1 MYLEEH
7 PNPTLARENWTDLNG
22 IWKFRF
28 DDKDE
33 GRTQGWQNGFDAEYK
48 IRVPFCYQSQKSGI
62 GITEQHDI
70 LWYSRLFHVNGT
82 DAGKAVLIHFGA
94 VDYACTVWVNG
105 LYAGSHVG
113 GGTHFTVDAA
123 PCIHPGENLLV
134 VRSED
139 TYSCE
144 IPRGKQCWQEELTR
158 CWYTPTGGIWK
169 SVWMEITEALYV
181 RKLRITP
188 DIDRAEAGIELCLS
202 RSSRCSVCARVVFE
216 GLPCQELQIKANGER
231 VRFTVP
237 VTEGDYIDDVRL
249 WSPESPKLYQMRLTV
264 QGEDQGGCDIVFT
277 YFGMRKIEYRG
288 REIFLNHQRLYQRLV
303 LDQGY
308 WPDSLMTPP
317 DDQAIRRDIEL
328 TKAMGFNGARKHQ
341 KMEDARYYYW
351 ADRMGLLVWGECPSA
366 YSFSADSTVN
376 IEREWAE
383 FVEERYNNPCIIAW
397 VPLNE
402 SWGVRRILT
411 DRRQQAL
418 AASLYYLTKALDQT
432 RLVSTNDGWETVE
445 QSDLIG
451 IHDYEADAGRFR
463 ARYADWERFLERG
476 IDYKLPVC
484 RNHRDRGLPVLLT
497 EFGGIALADGDEKA
511 WGYHEKAADTEAFL
525 NRLDAITTEIQKL
538 DYCSGFCYTQ
548 LTDVI
553 QETNGLLT
561 AWRTP
566 KIPLESAAEIFGR
579 KREDKKP

>member
-134 VRSED
+134 VRSEN

-231 VRFTVP
+231 
-237 VTEGDYIDDVRL
+237 G
-249 WSPESPKLYQMRLTV
+249 
-264 QGEDQGGCDIVFT
+264 
-277 YFGMRKIEYRG
+277 
-288 REIFLNHQRLYQRLV
+288 IFLNHQRLYQRLV

-351 ADRMGLLVWGECPSA
+351 ANKMGLMVWGECPSA

-418 AASLYYLTKALDQT
+418 AASLYYLTKK
-432 RLVSTNDGWETVE
+432 S
-445 QSDLIG
+445 
-451 IHDYEADAGRFR
+451 
-463 ARYADWERFLERG
+463 FL
-476 IDYKLPVC
+476 
-484 RNHRDRGLPVLLT
+484 
-497 EFGGIALADGDEKA
+497 
-511 WGYHEKAADTEAFL
+511 
-525 NRLDAITTEIQKL
+525 Q
-538 DYCSGFCYTQ
+538 
-548 LTDVI
+548 
-553 QETNGLLT
+553 
-561 AWRTP
+561 
-566 KIPLESAAEIFGR
+566 
-579 KREDKKP
+579 